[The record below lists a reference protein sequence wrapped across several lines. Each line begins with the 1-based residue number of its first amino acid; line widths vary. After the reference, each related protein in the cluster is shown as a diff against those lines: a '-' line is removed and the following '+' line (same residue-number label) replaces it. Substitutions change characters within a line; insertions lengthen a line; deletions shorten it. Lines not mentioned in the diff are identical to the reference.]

1 MFDGLLILIIFFI
14 IGPII
19 RGLFEA
25 KNKRKE
31 WEKRTKQRQAGPLLN
46 GENISIPMQSKQ
58 YKSIAKEHE
67 TITRRH
73 SNTNTVD
80 IVKPR
85 LSRDTST
92 PDRQPITSNTAQT
105 SHYPVEQH
113 PVEQLFTADSFYK
126 AIILKEILDPPKS
139 LQRR

>member
-25 KNKRKE
+25 KTKRKQ
-31 WEKRTKQRQAGPLLN
+31 WEKRTKQ
-46 GENISIPMQSKQ
+46 NINIPVQPKQ
-58 YKSIAKEHE
+58 YKFTEKEHE
-67 TITRRH
+67 VIPRKY
-73 SNTNTVD
+73 SDVNAQD

>member
-1 MFDGLLILIIFFI
+1 MFDGLLILIFFFI

-85 LSRDTST
+85 TSIDTGTPSREPILSST
-92 PDRQPITSNTAQT
+92 PATVQPY
-105 SHYPVEQH
+105 HRPVK
-113 PVEQLFTADSFYK
+113 QLFTSDSLYR
-126 AIILKEILDPPKS
+126 AIILKEILDPPKA
-139 LQRR
+139 LRRR